1 MEMDII
7 TAFILMMVA
16 FAIGDMISTKTK
28 AMVPS
33 LFVAAVIFLLGFW
46 TFWPENIIEIAGFES
61 ATTTLATYLILVNMG
76 TSISI
81 KQLLNSWKTVV
92 IALVAMAGLT
102 IFILVI
108 GRPVIGREA
117 TFVASPV
124 LAGGIMAALIMQEAA
139 LAKGLTDLGTLAIL
153 VLVAQGFIGYPLTA
167 LFLRKEGENLI
178 TKYRSLSSEEREK
191 LLTGPEV
198 EKGDTKAGEK
208 SIVPKKYRS
217 ENMYLFQAAVLVFI
231 GVKVSGLTGG
241 TLPATI
247 GCLLA
252 GIFGTALGF
261 VDPRPVNKSGSMGII
276 MVANLIL
283 ALGGLKSATPQMVAQ
298 LIVPLLIVGV
308 TGVVG
313 LAIFSIPIGKIF
325 GFSRPYSIALGLN
338 CLLGFPP
345 NMIITNDVS
354 RALAKNEE
362 EENYLNETMLPNML
376 IAGFTTVSIGSVV
389 LAGIFSQLL

>member
-1 MEMDII
+1 
-7 TAFILMMVA
+7 
-16 FAIGDMISTKTK
+16 
-28 AMVPS
+28 
-33 LFVAAVIFLLGFW
+33 
-46 TFWPENIIEIAGFES
+46 
-61 ATTTLATYLILVNMG
+61 MG

-241 TLPATI
+241 TLPAT
-247 GCLLA
+247 
-252 GIFGTALGF
+252 
-261 VDPRPVNKSGSMGII
+261 
-276 MVANLIL
+276 
-283 ALGGLKSATPQMVAQ
+283 PQMVAQ
-298 LIVPLLIVGV
+298 LIIPLLVVGV

-313 LAIFSIPIGKIF
+313 LAIFSIPVGKIF

-345 NMIITNDVS
+345 DMLITNDVS

-362 EENYLNETMLPNML
+362 EENYLNETMLPEKL